1 MNSYIATTIKLHPD
15 LGETLERKFLFFL
28 NFVFGFLSLDFSR
41 FFFLKGKMGF
51 IFCLRLYFDHQ
62 CTPDHKIK

>member
-28 NFVFGFLSLDFSR
+28 NFVFGFLSLDFSG
-41 FFFLKGKMGF
+41 FFLKSQNGV
-51 IFCLRLYFDHQ
+51 YFLP
-62 CTPDHKIK
+62 TTLF